1 MKLAYNSNPNISLTW
16 NLLQLFP
23 SEKCSHLI
31 NENHRSEGFIF
42 KQCNPSPLI
51 TSSSS
56 ARSPST

>member
-23 SEKCSHLI
+23 SEKCPHLI

-42 KQCNPSPLI
+42 KQ
-51 TSSSS
+51 
-56 ARSPST
+56 